1 MDIFAIHLLPEVT
14 VDWAILVPTGGERT
28 SIAHFSAER
37 SERHEPHIEEIGQ
50 EVERKSMWYAENEVA
65 ANALAELIATNCPN
79 REVHVY
85 KLQSVTRAP
94 AAKPV
99 RAVLTE
105 KGLVPE

>member
-14 VDWAILVPTGGERT
+14 VDWAIRVPAEGERT
-28 SIAHFSAER
+28 SIVHFRAER

-50 EVERKSMWYAENEVA
+50 EAEHKSMWYVENEAA
-65 ANALAELIATNCPN
+65 ANALAELIASNCPN
-79 REVHVY
+79 REVRVY

>member
-1 MDIFAIHLLPEVT
+1 MDIFAIHLLPEDT
-14 VDWAILVPTGGERT
+14 ANWAIRVPVGERT
-28 SIAHFSAER
+28 SIVNFRAER
-37 SERHEPHIEEIGQ
+37 SEHSEPHIEEIGQ
-50 EVERKSMWYAENEVA
+50 EAERKSMWYVENESA
-65 ANALAELIATNCPN
+65 ANALAELIASNCPN

>member
-1 MDIFAIHLLPEVT
+1 MDIFAIHLLPEDNVA
-14 VDWAILVPTGGERT
+14 WAIRVPNGERT
-28 SIAHFSAER
+28 TLVNYRASRAE
-37 SERHEPHIEEIGQ
+37 HMEPHVEEIIGDP
-50 EVERKSMWYAENEVA
+50 ERKSMWYAENEVA